1 MLAFVLNFI
10 QIAAACAL
18 VYALFSDIFDFE
30 FKKSKVPFFVFDG
43 IIVALGVVSSVLIK
57 DESDLDMVKEF
68 FIFLIFVVSPCL
80 LFQKTKRLLRP
91 VLGLTVNATLDY
103 VVFIFLSPLKT
114 ESFVVIGVFYCAVY
128 AVIFALFFAYR
139 KKTNKEL
146 MRRFFDS
153 ISPLFYVV
161 ILIADWSA
169 YYDVVL
175 SSDASYYVEIS
186 NAIRLISTVMLLG
199 GLFYIVNKFT
209 QSMNK
214 EKEAELQVDM
224 QMKLYSEMMK
234 KNRDIREFRHD
245 YKNNLFSIGAFI
257 DNGRYSE
264 AKDYIKGLNVS
275 LEATK
280 NRFATGNYL
289 ADAILADKADHAAE
303 YDIEIEFAGTI
314 PEKGIAN
321 NDLCTVLANSL
332 DNAIRGC
339 QPCAPCRITV
349 DSKEN
354 SVGVIIVIRNPVR
367 QKVEIVNN
375 HVKTTKTDK
384 ENHGIGIQNIK
395 KTAAKYGGYVE
406 LKCDDYFFETEIGLY
421 FKNKEELQ

>member
-1 MLAFVLNFI
+1 M
-10 QIAAACAL
+10 
-18 VYALFSDIFDFE
+18 
-30 FKKSKVPFFVFDG
+30 
-43 IIVALGVVSSVLIK
+43 IK
-57 DESDLDMVKEF
+57 DESDLDTIKEF
-68 FIFLIFVVSPCL
+68 FMLLIFVVSPCL
-80 LFQKTKRLLRP
+80 LFQKTKRLLLP
-91 VLGLTVNATLDY
+91 VLGLTINATVDY
-103 VVFIFLSPLKT
+103 IVFIFISSLDK
-114 ESFVVIGVFYCAVY
+114 ESFVITGVSYCVIY
-128 AVIFALFFAYR
+128 AVIFVLLFIFR
-139 KKTNKEL
+139 QKPNKEL

-153 ISPLFYVV
+153 VSPMFYVV
-161 ILIADWSA
+161 ILLADWSA

-175 SSDASYYVEIS
+175 SSDASYYVEVS
-186 NAIRLISTVMLLG
+186 NAVRLISTVMLLG

-209 QSMNK
+209 ESMHK

-257 DNGRYSE
+257 DKGRYSE
-264 AKDYIKGLNVS
+264 AKEYIRGLNVS

-289 ADAILADKADHAAE
+289 ADAILADKADRAAE
-303 YDIEIEFAGTI
+303 FSIEIDFTGTI
-314 PEKGIAN
+314 PEKKIAN

-339 QPCAPCRITV
+339 QPCAPCRIVV

-354 SVGVIIVIRNPVR
+354 SLGVIIKIRNPVKE
-367 QKVEIVNN
+367 KVEIINN

-406 LKCDDYFFETEIGLY
+406 LKCDDFFFETEIGLY
-421 FKNKEELQ
+421 FENMEGLQ